1 MQHGQK
7 RASRLI
13 VFLIIFAFGISL
25 AGCSEKPVLGPI
37 NDQGTM
43 ILMRFENQG
52 DGISGVVYRQ
62 INRFEAFLA
71 QSKVPVLVVFYAS
84 MDPVNSQV
92 IPLLEQMAADYQNTL
107 QIAWIDAN
115 AQEALAASFKVER
128 LPQFTVVVEGELKR
142 SLVGFGPDGVPQIA
156 DLLKPYLNS
165 NS

>member
-1 MQHGQK
+1 MQHSRHK
-7 RASRLI
+7 LSRLI
-13 VFLIIFAFGISL
+13 VFLIIFAFGVTF
-25 AGCSEKPVLGPI
+25 AGCSEEPVLGPV
-37 NDQGTM
+37 NDQGTV

-84 MDPVNSQV
+84 MDPVDSQV

-107 QIAWIDAN
+107 QITWIDAN
-115 AQEALAASFKVER
+115 AQETLAASFKVER

-142 SLVGFGPDGVPQIA
+142 SLIGFGADGAAQLA
-156 DLLKPYLNS
+156 ELLKPYLTS
-165 NS
+165 NT